1 MNFGEKLKIIRQS
14 LGLNQQDQ
22 TTIDYYILVSVMH
35 ISSIRIEKYHHLCY
49 AVLVASVYLLLFVS
63 HIRSH
68 PRRKAPKDLWLHPIS
83 KTRPRAHAPGLV
95 FCFTL

>member
-1 MNFGEKLKIIRQS
+1 MVDL
-14 LGLNQQDQ
+14 

-49 AVLVASVYLLLFVS
+49 VVLVASVYLLLFVS

-68 PRRKAPKDLWLHPIS
+68 PAERLVASPYLKDKAEGS
-83 KTRPRAHAPGLV
+83 RPRPCLLFYPV
-95 FCFTL
+95 N